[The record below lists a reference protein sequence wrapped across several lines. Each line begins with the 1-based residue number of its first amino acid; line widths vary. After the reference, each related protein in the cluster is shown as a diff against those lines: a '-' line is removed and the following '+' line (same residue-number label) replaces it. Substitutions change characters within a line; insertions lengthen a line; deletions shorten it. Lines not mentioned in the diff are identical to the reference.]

1 VAIDRERALKALNT
15 IATELKEY
23 ESREAVCERTIEAA
37 ESILEFDICV
47 INLEEDGHLPIAAIS
62 STTPPNG
69 ASPMTV
75 DEGLVGLAYRT
86 GESIIVDDLK
96 QHEAANPQGPYRSA
110 LTVPIG
116 KHGVFQTVTTET
128 GGFTG
133 TDRELAEL
141 LVAHCVAALDRIEH
155 AAEIRKRSRRL
166 ERQNKRLAEF
176 ADVVSHDL
184 RNPLNVLTGHL
195 ELARE
200 TGDPEHFERCEA
212 AIERME
218 TLIDDLLTLAREG
231 EAIGEVEPV
240 DLEALIERCLETTEV
255 SGASIE
261 VEDTLQFQ
269 ADPDRVRQLIENL
282 LRNSVEHGST
292 GSRPQADDAV
302 EHAAPDVT
310 VRIGPLAEGRGF
322 YVADDGPGIP
332 EADREQVFE
341 AGYSTA
347 EGGTGFGL
355 SIVREVARA
364 HGWSVDVADSE
375 SGGTRFEITGVE
387 PA

>member
-1 VAIDRERALKALNT
+1 MAIDRERALKALNT
-15 IATELKEY
+15 IATELKAY

-47 INLEEDGHLPIAAIS
+47 INLEEDGHLPITAIS
-62 STTPPNG
+62 SATPPDG
-69 ASPMTV
+69 TSPMTV
-75 DEGLVGLAYRT
+75 EEGLVGLAYRT
-86 GESIIVDDLK
+86 GESIIVDDLE
-96 QHEAANPQGPYRSA
+96 QHEAATPQGPYQSA

-116 KHGVFQTVTTET
+116 KHGVFQTVSNET
-128 GGFTG
+128 GAFTE

-141 LVAHCVAALDRIEH
+141 LVAHCEAALDRIEH
-155 AAEIRKRSRRL
+155 AAEIRERSRKL

-200 TGDPEHFERCEA
+200 TGDPEHFDRCEA

-240 DLEALIERCLETTEV
+240 DLETLVERCLETTDVEDATV
-255 SGASIE
+255 E
-261 VEDTLQFQ
+261 VEGTLQFQ

-282 LRNSVEHGST
+282 LRN
-292 GSRPQADDAV
+292 AV
-302 EHAAPDVT
+302 EHAGPDVA
-310 VRIGPLAEGRGF
+310 VRIGPLPDGSGF
-322 YVADDGPGIP
+322 YVADDGPGVP
-332 EADREQVFE
+332 EADRDQVFE

-347 EGGTGFGL
+347 EEGTGFGL

-364 HGWSVDVADSE
+364 HGWSVDVTDSD
-375 SGGTRFEITGVE
+375 SGGAQFEITGVE

>member
-1 VAIDRERALKALNT
+1 MVAIDRERALKALNT
-15 IATELKEY
+15 IATELKEH

-47 INLEEDGHLPIAAIS
+47 INLEEDDYLPTTAIS
-62 STTPPNG
+62 SATPLDG
-69 ASPMTV
+69 TSPMTV
-75 DEGLVGLAYRT
+75 EEGLVGLTYRT
-86 GESIIVDDLK
+86 GESLIVDDLE
-96 QHEAANPQGPYRSA
+96 QHEAATPQGPYQSA

-116 KHGVFQTVTTET
+116 KHGVFQTVSHEPGAFTE
-128 GGFTG
+128 

-141 LVAHCVAALDRIEH
+141 LVAHCEAALDRIEH
-155 AAEIRKRSRRL
+155 AVEIRDRSRKL

-200 TGDPEHFERCEA
+200 TGDPEHFDRCEA

-218 TLIDDLLTLAREG
+218 TLIEDLLTLAREG

-240 DLEALIERCLETTEV
+240 ELGPLVERCLQMTEV
-255 SGASIE
+255 ENATVT
-261 VEDTLQFQ
+261 VEDSLQLQ
-269 ADPDRVRQLIENL
+269 ADPDRLRQLIENL
-282 LRNSVEHGST
+282 LRN
-292 GSRPQADDAV
+292 AV
-302 EHAAPDVT
+302 EHVGPEIT
-310 VRIGPLAEGRGF
+310 VRIGSLSEGSGF

-347 EGGTGFGL
+347 KEGTGFGL

-364 HGWSVDVADSE
+364 HGWSIEVTDSE
-375 SGGTRFEITGVE
+375 SGGARFEITGVE